1 MSRNIITMM
10 IIVITSFI
18 MTGCNDAKINNI
30 KSDEN
35 NKIVTNH
42 ETGTSESSTKV
53 SDDDLPS
60 KIIEK
65 SKYFEIKKGKLIRYK
80 GGFSNSAVVKLPS
93 EVKSIGKEAFALT
106 KKEKSIPIG
115 RLQTIY
121 LKIPKDVRLDKFAFT
136 GIGPM
141 NLSFEDGR
149 KKIEDFAFQDA
160 AENNTESTIRI
171 PDSVKVLGKHSF
183 YHSINGSY
191 LVVYMGNGVER
202 LEEGALAGGIDIDK
216 LPSSL
221 KYMGKESLNGCGAL
235 PGGGLPESLEVIE
248 SQAISELSDG
258 KIQIPS
264 KVKRI
269 APGAVSWLED
279 ASDIGYSVSKDN
291 RYFKS
296 DKNGWLYSKD
306 GKELFFAVLRTGE
319 EGTSKSYENK
329 VPSSVKIVHKKGLVY
344 DPDGNGKASIKAI
357 KDH

>member
-1 MSRNIITMM
+1 M
-10 IIVITSFI
+10 
-18 MTGCNDAKINNI
+18 
-30 KSDEN
+30 
-35 NKIVTNH
+35 
-42 ETGTSESSTKV
+42 
-53 SDDDLPS
+53 
-60 KIIEK
+60 
-65 SKYFEIKKGKLIRYK
+65 
-80 GGFSNSAVVKLPS
+80 VKLPS
-93 EVKSIGKEAFALT
+93 EVKSIGKKAFALT
-106 KKEKSIPIG
+106 KKEKSIPKG
-115 RLQTIY
+115 RLQTIC

-141 NLSFEDGR
+141 NISFEDGR

-160 AENNTESTIRI
+160 AENKTESTIRI

-183 YHSINGSY
+183 YHLISGSY

-221 KYMGKESLNGCGAL
+221 KYMGKES
-235 PGGGLPESLEVIE
+235 
-248 SQAISELSDG
+248 
-258 KIQIPS
+258 
-264 KVKRI
+264 
-269 APGAVSWLED
+269 GAVSWLED

-344 DPDGNGKASIKAI
+344 EPDGNGKASIKAI